1 MKNTEKQIIKLLSI
15 ENRTLAQQ
23 EELTKLMRGGASA
36 EAEKVKATKEK
47 RALQL
52 EKANKK
58 VSAMIRECA
67 KEIQAIYIENDICL
81 EKRNLNFS
89 YSAKATSK
97 PSAKNA
103 KCTTPLIAKRKKVAS
118 KSKDFNERATLIA
131 KDIKKLATSA

>member
-1 MKNTEKQIIKLLSI
+1 MTKIEKRIIALFGIANRSIAQETELKN
-15 ENRTLAQQ
+15 
-23 EELTKLMRGGASA
+23 LMRNGATASA
-36 EAEKVKATKEK
+36 QKVKATKEK
-47 RALQL
+47 RSLQL

-58 VSAMIRECA
+58 VAAIIRECA
-67 KEIQAIYIENDICL
+67 KEIQAIYVNNDICL
-81 EKRNLNFS
+81 DKRNLNFS

-131 KDIKKLATSA
+131 KDIKKLTTSA